1 MESLPQSATVAADLE
16 IITQANLPWQKFS
29 GKTVLVTGASGF
41 LPAYLV
47 ETLLYL
53 NNRILEKP
61 VRVIGLVRNYAKAHQ
76 RFAKYLTEGYLS
88 LLNQDVSQPIEL
100 SEDIN
105 YIIHAASQASPK
117 YYGTDP
123 VGTLSANVLGTINV
137 LRLAQQQTALEG
149 VLYFS
154 SSEVYGELTPA
165 QLPVRENQ
173 FGYLD
178 PMRVRS
184 CYAESKRMGENICA
198 SWVSQFGVRAIIVRP
213 FHTYGPGMALDDG
226 RVYAD
231 FVRDILQGRDLAMQ
245 SDGTARRAFCYLAD
259 ATIGFFTTLL
269 LGIAGQAYN
278 VGNPEQEYSILE
290 LAHVVARLAPG
301 QPRRVVEFLPATDG
315 SYLPS
320 PVNRLTPDITKL
332 MALGWQ
338 PNTTVANGFARTI
351 ASYG

>member
-1 MESLPQSATVAADLE
+1 MEATHQSATVITDLQA
-16 IITQANLPWQKFS
+16 IIRTNLPWQKFS
-29 GKTVLVTGASGF
+29 GKTVLITGANGF
-41 LPAYLV
+41 LPAYLI

-53 NNRILEKP
+53 NNEILDEP
-61 VRVIGLVRNYAKAHQ
+61 VQVIGLVRNYDKARQ
-76 RFAKYLTEGYLS
+76 RFSTYFESGHLQLVT
-88 LLNQDVSQPIEL
+88 QDVSQPIEVN
-100 SEDIN
+100 SEIH

-123 VGTLSANVLGTINV
+123 VGTLSANVLGTMNV
-137 LRLAQQQTALEG
+137 LRLAQQQPAIEG

-154 SSEVYGELTPA
+154 SSEVYGELTAA

-198 SWVSQFGVRAIIVRP
+198 SWVSQFGVPAIIVRP

-245 SDGTARRAFCYLAD
+245 SDGSARRAFCYLAD
-259 ATIGFFTTLL
+259 ATVGFFTALL
-269 LGIAGQAYN
+269 LGVAGQAYN
-278 VGNPEQEYSILE
+278 VGNPDQEYSILQ
-290 LAHVVARLAPG
+290 LAHVVAGIAPG
-301 QPRRVVEFLPATDG
+301 QPRQVIEFSPATDG

-320 PVNRLTPDITKL
+320 PVSRLTPDIAKL
-332 MALGWQ
+332 SMLGWQ
-338 PNTTVANGFARTI
+338 PTTTVADGFARTI

>member
-1 MESLPQSATVAADLE
+1 MESFPESAIVADDLKT
-16 IITQANLPWQKFS
+16 ISQANLPWQKFS
-29 GKTVLVTGASGF
+29 GKTILITGANGF

-53 NNRILEKP
+53 NNRIVKKP
-61 VRVIGLVRNYAKAHQ
+61 VRVIGLVRNYAKAYQ
-76 RFAKYLTEGYLS
+76 RFTKYVEEGYLS
-88 LLNQDVSQPIEL
+88 LLTQDVSQPIEL
-100 SEDIN
+100 SESIH

-137 LRLAQQQTALEG
+137 LRLAQQQSSLEG

-178 PMRVRS
+178 PTRVRS

-198 SWVSQFGVRAIIVRP
+198 SWVSQFGVRTIIVRP
-213 FHTYGPGMALDDG
+213 FHTYGPGMALDD
-226 RVYAD
+226 D
-231 FVRDILQGRDLAMQ
+231 FVRDILQGHDLAMQ

-259 ATIGFFTTLL
+259 ATIGFFTALL
-269 LGIAGQAYN
+269 LGVAGQAYN
-278 VGNPEQEYSILE
+278 VGNPNQEYSILE
-290 LAHVVARLAPG
+290 LAHVVAGLALT
-301 QPRRVVEFLPATDG
+301 QPRQVIKFSPATDG

-320 PVNRLTPDITKL
+320 PVSRLTPDITKL
-332 MALGWQ
+332 MALGWL
-338 PNTTVANGFARTI
+338 PTTTVANGFARTI
-351 ASYG
+351 DSYG